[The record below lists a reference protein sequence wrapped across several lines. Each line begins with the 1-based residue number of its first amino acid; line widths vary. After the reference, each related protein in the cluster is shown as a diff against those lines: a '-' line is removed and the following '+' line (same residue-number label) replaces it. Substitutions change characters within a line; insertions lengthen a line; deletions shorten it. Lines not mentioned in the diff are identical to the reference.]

1 MILNQRA
8 VNNYGPNLQF
18 YIKKGLLGKYD
29 NFKQFADKFGI
40 DYDTLL
46 SEIRSANK
54 TSFNELDLSNFYK
67 YITQDDGMVYKM

>member
-1 MILNQRA
+1 MKNVKKQNSENIDQYEAYMIMNQGA

-40 DYDTLL
+40 DYKKDYL
-46 SEIRSANK
+46 K
-54 TSFNELDLSNFYK
+54 K
-67 YITQDDGMVYKM
+67 